1 MVQPGRATDRARPT
15 LLRDT
20 GAGRPFIFR
29 GARTEAHRWR
39 CGGLAELQ
47 RLKPPHQNRFC
58 L

>member
-39 CGGLAELQ
+39 CGGLAELTEA
-47 RLKPPHQNRFC
+47 
-58 L
+58 